1 MDMTSTALS
10 DLLNGSTHG
19 WTRFVEEAAPVI
31 WAQVRRCFNR
41 YSAGSDPVDLEDVSQ
56 DVFLRLSRGDFSLLR
71 RFDPTRAK
79 LSTYLGVVAHS
90 ASVDFLRKRRQAH
103 EDIADYGDQL
113 AAPEAKA
120 EADTGGVLGLMPDAL
135 LSDRQRLILT
145 KLYDEDKDVEE
156 IAEELGVA
164 AQTIR
169 SAKHKAL
176 TKIRTHVHD
185 NPHLLEAA

>member
-1 MDMTSTALS
+1 MDLSSTALS
-10 DLLNGSTHG
+10 DLLNGSPAG
-19 WTRFVEEAAPVI
+19 WTRFVDAAAPII

-41 YSAGSDPVDLEDVSQ
+41 YGAGADPGDLEDVSQ
-56 DVFLRLSRGDFSLLR
+56 DVFLRLSRADFSLLR

-113 AAPEAKA
+113 AAPEVRA
-120 EADTGGVLGLMPDAL
+120 EAGTSGVLGHLPDAL

-145 KLYDEDKDVEE
+145 KLFDEDKDVEE
-156 IAEELGVA
+156 IADELGIA
-164 AQTIR
+164 AQTVR

-176 TKIRTHVHD
+176 TKIRTHVHE